1 VFLNF
6 NAGDKKQKIMMAAA
20 RVFAQKGFHQ
30 SKIEEIAQ
38 EADVG
43 KGTVYEYF
51 ASKLDLFSQMFQAGI
66 WFYRDTISQEV
77 KPELTISEQLR
88 RFVYL
93 HLEFVRSHQD
103 IAGVLRQELIHVSPQ
118 VQGTIMEAHR
128 EIIKML
134 VGIFQEGIREGIFR
148 QIDCELAAGMFFG
161 AVHAVGASAGKT
173 ALDIEKF
180 ACGIV
185 DVFLKGIEKK

>member
-1 VFLNF
+1 
-6 NAGDKKQKIMMAAA
+6 MMAAA
-20 RVFAQKGFHQ
+20 RVFAQKGFHK

-51 ASKLDLFSQMFQAGI
+51 TSKLDLFSKMLEAGI
-66 WFYRDTISQEV
+66 WLYRDTLAREM
-77 KPELTISEQLR
+77 KPQLTIGAKFT
-88 RFVYL
+88 RFVYI
-93 HLEFVRSHQD
+93 HLQFVQCHQD
-103 IAGVLRQELIHVSPQ
+103 IAGVIRQEFLHVSPQ
-118 VQGTIMEAHR
+118 VQQTIMEAHR

-134 VGIFQEGIREGIFR
+134 AGTFREGIETGSFR

-161 AVHAVGASAGKT
+161 AVHAVGAPTGKT
-173 ALDIEKF
+173 AGDLEPI
-180 ACGIV
+180 ASQVV